1 MIWQEYGLDRLQEG
15 IAVLFPKSGLSAR
28 ALLGQVLQGD
38 IAGSGSRA
46 VFGLWGQLKFPFS
59 GHEKYF
65 YLASHSGNCFLS
77 DESFY

>member
-1 MIWQEYGLDRLQEG
+1 MAG
-15 IAVLFPKSGLSAR
+15 IRIGQAAGGDSRAFPEKRVICKGFA
-28 ALLGQVLQGD
+28 GTG
-38 IAGSGSRA
+38 ITGGYPGSGSRV